1 MRQILFTLTLLTCI
15 HCGAAAQTC
24 NWQGIDSNWNNVAN
38 WSCGRVPGVA
48 DTVVIGGG
56 FVHYPRL
63 DGSIAVNDTISVN
76 FYVFAPVLYKCRKL
90 TVLNGAAI
98 CFTSGQLLCA
108 GSCSFSGTMWG
119 GGITA
124 YGGFGTIDGSI
135 GVANLSLNGAALYE
149 GAGLTV
155 RYFFVF
161 FPSVGVINS
170 YIEGKS
176 GITGAEN
183 NSPPFGSI
191 NGSTFEGAMNMY
203 GTMTGSGNLVRL
215 REKDGGAF
223 LTFPQCLGS
232 CSSGSGPMRFNIQND
247 SPADDT
253 VAVQLWYDAFLQGNV
268 VFNTNN
274 DCGIMRFKKS
284 AYDNNYGGGFP
295 PGSPYAAF
303 DTIVIQGNV
312 TIANKGNIIFDNP
325 YKISGTITLNGG
337 HIIKAWKG
345 AVNTFPPGDTLRC
358 PVNFGEGIL
367 NLAGGKLFTEATI
380 TNDSIINASAT
391 NYIVTLPPNGKLKRN
406 VRNFPR
412 LFPVGTST
420 SFNPA
425 TLINSGAFDAYSI
438 QVQQGVYANGTSGA
452 LFNNKVVDR
461 TWFIDEQTP
470 GGSNVDLTVQWNAA
484 DELSAFVRS
493 NCNLA
498 HYNGSY
504 WEGGIS
510 AAASGTDPFTLSR
523 NGLTSFSPFSVG
535 RQGVLASDCNNFTGT
550 STAAGIV
557 LRWQLVPDGQQHQYF
572 LQRSSDGVNFT
583 NISKIEAGQ
592 GSYSFTDKAYTN
604 GANYYRIMQTT
615 TNNAAQQLCRVIE
628 VAGRR
633 NQSVVNLMGNPAGN
647 HLLLSIS
654 SLSNQQVYFEIIGAD
669 GRKAGNWMY
678 NVPKGNSS
686 LKLPVS
692 KLLPGI
698 YLLKI
703 TGHDVQTV
711 VRFVKE

>member
-1 MRQILFTLTLLTCI
+1 MRQVLFIIILITGFSTV
-15 HCGAAAQTC
+15 ARAQTC
-24 NWQGIDSNWNNVAN
+24 NWQGIDSNWNNPAN

-48 DTVVIGGG
+48 DTVLIGGG
-56 FVHYPRL
+56 FIHYPRL
-63 DGSIAVNDTISVN
+63 DGSIAVNDTTSVN

-90 TVLNGAAI
+90 TVLNGASLR
-98 CFTSGQLLCA
+98 FTNGQLLCA
-108 GSCSFSGTMWG
+108 GDCSFSGTMWG

-124 YGGFGTIDGSI
+124 YGSFGTIDGSF
-135 GVANLSLNGAALYE
+135 GVANLSVSGAALYQ

-161 FPSVGVINS
+161 FPSVGVLNS

-176 GITGAEN
+176 GVIGAEN
-183 NSPPFGSI
+183 NSPPFSSI
-191 NGSTFEGAMNMY
+191 TGSTFAGAMNMY

-215 REKDGGAF
+215 REKDGGSF
-223 LTFPQCLGS
+223 LTFPQCLGN

-295 PGSPYAAF
+295 PGSFNAAL

-358 PVNFGEGIL
+358 PVNFGLGTI
-367 NLAGGKLFTEATI
+367 NLAGGKLYTESTI
-380 TNDSIINASAT
+380 SSDSIINASPA

-406 VRNFPR
+406 VRNFPK
-412 LFPVGTST
+412 LFPVGTAASYT
-420 SFNPA
+420 PA
-425 TLINSGAFDAYSI
+425 TLTNSGTADAFSM
-438 QVQQGVYANGTSGA
+438 QVQQGVFANGTSGA
-452 LFNNKVVDR
+452 LFTNKVVDR

-470 GGSNVDLTVQWNAA
+470 GGSNVDLTLQWNAA
-484 DELSAFVRS
+484 DELPAFVRS

-510 AAASGTDPFTLSR
+510 AAAAGTDPFTLSR
-523 NGLTSFSPFSVG
+523 SGLTSFSPFSVG
-535 RQGVLASDCNNFTGT
+535 RQGVLATDCRDFTGT
-550 STAAGIV
+550 ATTAGIV
-557 LRWQLVPDGQQHQYF
+557 LRFQLMPDGQPHQYF
-572 LQRSSDGVNFT
+572 LQRSSDGIRFN
-583 NISKIEAGQ
+583 NIGKIEP
-592 GSYSFTDKAYTN
+592 GSNSFTDKAYSN

-615 TNNAAQQLCRVIE
+615 ANAAEQQLCRIIE
-628 VAGRR
+628 VTGRR
-633 NQSVVNLMGNPAGN
+633 NLSMVNLLGNPVGN
-647 HLLLSIS
+647 ELLLSIS
-654 SLSNQQVYFEIIGAD
+654 SLLNQQMYFEIVGAD
-669 GRKAGNWMY
+669 GRKTSTWMQ
-678 NVPKGNSS
+678 NVPMGNTT
-686 LKLPVS
+686 LKLPVGNLS
-692 KLLPGI
+692 PGI
-698 YLLKI
+698 YLLKVV
-703 TGHDVQTV
+703 GQDVQFVT
-711 VRFVKE
+711 RFVKE